1 MTSQPPWEPLA
12 EPPREPL
19 PAGQQPPPW
28 GPQWQPQPQNHQPPD
43 GAQRPGQHAPWE
55 PPYQPQQPVQQ
66 APWSLDQR
74 PGSQAPYAGPPW
86 ASLPAGRPENVTQAF
101 PAGPNGHRAGPP
113 SRRHRRRNVILF
125 AIGIVLLLGAI
136 GAALS
141 VGQAPSPKPAAATT
155 PAARA
160 TTAPAAAATTA
171 PAPNS
176 TAEAL
181 INWWNNGGKNG
192 MNQIMAA
199 EQDVAQQAQAQNFSG
214 AAQACA
220 GLATAVS
227 NEKAN
232 GPIPDHRA
240 EKWFA
245 RALSKYDTAA
255 AECQAG
261 ASTLNGS
268 ALTQAANDMNLGT
281 RDLGKATV
289 VIKALSG
296 E

>member
-1 MTSQPPWEPLA
+1 M
-12 EPPREPL
+12 
-19 PAGQQPPPW
+19 
-28 GPQWQPQPQNHQPPD
+28 
-43 GAQRPGQHAPWE
+43 
-55 PPYQPQQPVQQ
+55 
-66 APWSLDQR
+66 
-74 PGSQAPYAGPPW
+74 
-86 ASLPAGRPENVTQAF
+86 
-101 PAGPNGHRAGPP
+101 
-113 SRRHRRRNVILF
+113 ILF

>member
-1 MTSQPPWEPLA
+1 
-12 EPPREPL
+12 
-19 PAGQQPPPW
+19 
-28 GPQWQPQPQNHQPPD
+28 
-43 GAQRPGQHAPWE
+43 
-55 PPYQPQQPVQQ
+55 
-66 APWSLDQR
+66 
-74 PGSQAPYAGPPW
+74 
-86 ASLPAGRPENVTQAF
+86 
-101 PAGPNGHRAGPP
+101 
-113 SRRHRRRNVILF
+113 VILS
-125 AIGIVLLLGAI
+125 AIGVFLLVGAI
-136 GAALS
+136 GAALG
-141 VGQAPSPKPAAATT
+141 VGKTPSPKPAAGAT
-155 PAARA
+155 PAART

-171 PAPNS
+171 PAQDS

-199 EQDVAQQAQAQNFSG
+199 EQNVAQQAQAENFSG

-261 ASTLNGS
+261 ASTLNVS

-281 RDLGKATV
+281 RDLGRVTV